1 MADQRQIVLEG
12 QLADG
17 VVFLRQQL
25 FFPGIAIG
33 AGLANQRTIV
43 GQLMGLDAGQQFG
56 AMPDVEDPLPQQRPQ
71 RPFGGGIDVSGR
83 DEVGA
88 QQVRDLF
95 GINAVILV
103 LAAMNGLEVERVG
116 QNEVQAGLLAGVG
129 LPREIT

>member
-1 MADQRQIVLEG
+1 MADQGQIVLEG
-12 QLADG
+12 ELADG
-17 VVFLRQQL
+17 IIFLRQQL
-25 FFPGIAIG
+25 FFPAIAVG
-33 AGLANQRTIV
+33 AGLGQCRTVV

-71 RPFGGGIDVSGR
+71 RAFGGGIDVSGR

-95 GINAVILV
+95 GINAVVLV
-103 LAAMNGLEVERVG
+103 FAAVNGFEVERVG
-116 QNEVQAGLLAGVG
+116 QNEVQIGVLAGIG